1 MHSSASFHG
10 IVGPLKGSMDF
21 TQHAIWTCRLFNCS
35 KNSLTLPQY
44 SCCCLPVSSYS
55 SVLCIPSLLSP
66 RLYSPLRPS
75 FLWSVL
81 QTFGFGPWSSLL
93 SVIFSLSFHSLQGS
107 YDKAYKNLSQTHCIH
122 ISCSSPSAS
131 PLPGV
136 GIAQQG

>member
-21 TQHAIWTCRLFNCS
+21 TQHAIWTCHLFNCS
-35 KNSLTLPQY
+35 KKSLTLPRY

-55 SVLCIPSLLSP
+55 SVLCIPSLLTP
-66 RLYSPLRPS
+66 GLYSPLRPS

-81 QTFGFGPWSSLL
+81 QTFGFGSWSSLL
-93 SVIFSLSFHSLQGS
+93 SVIFFLAFRSLQSS
-107 YDKAYKNLSQTHCIH
+107 YDKACKHLSQTHCIH
-122 ISCSSPSAS
+122 INCSSPSAS

-136 GIAQQG
+136 GIIQLG